1 MFPDLFG
8 ADKARS
14 HLAAGVARQRG
25 QRFAGVLFRF
35 DWMVDTELLPD
46 PVVQCVFK
54 PEKAYVSGNFASCC
68 RIECSDRVNPGRN
81 AQ

>member
-14 HLAAGVARQRG
+14 HLAAGV
-25 QRFAGVLFRF
+25 LFRF
-35 DWMVDTELLPD
+35 DWMVETVLLPD

-54 PEKAYVSGNFASCC
+54 PEKAYVSGNAASCC